1 MNIRK
6 KKVEIPAGDR
16 TMWEQ
21 SIFTKVWE
29 FGKDGAAM
37 VKKHY
42 KNGLM
47 LGVFLLAMFFLGRS
61 MGAIAF
67 GLHLQREMSIRE
79 AAGSALENTRH
90 CSPRRTGDWDSARKE
105 RSPAVR
111 LPRTN

>member
-47 LGVFLLAMFFLGRS
+47 LGVFMLALFVT
-61 MGAIAF
+61 
-67 GLHLQREMSIRE
+67 
-79 AAGSALENTRH
+79 AGVFSAMPKVQVL
-90 CSPRRTGDWDSARKE
+90 CE
-105 RSPAVR
+105 RNQ
-111 LPRTN
+111 TFCYGIDF